1 MLKVYLPD
9 RTLSTRGLYIQIS
22 ILDHL
27 CPCNPAA
34 YIPMR
39 EKDRA
44 PKQFVLERY
53 KGSRMKE
60 FATWTTI
67 LMNDLHAL
75 KQLEGPDEAS
85 QVRYVMKEQEIG
97 QHCCQAGENLTDA
110 ELVLLKRVLHLTE
123 QQWRAYKSK
132 IRPASE

>member
-1 MLKVYLPD
+1 I
-9 RTLSTRGLYIQIS
+9 LSTRGLYIQIS

-34 YIPMR
+34 YIPVR
-39 EKDRA
+39 DKVRA
-44 PKQFVLERY
+44 SQQFVLERY

-67 LMNDLHAL
+67 LMNDLDAL

-97 QHCCQAGENLTDA
+97 QHSCQAGEHLTGA
-110 ELVLLKRVLHLTE
+110 ELVLLNRVLQLTE
-123 QQWRAYKSK
+123 QQWRAFK
-132 IRPASE
+132 